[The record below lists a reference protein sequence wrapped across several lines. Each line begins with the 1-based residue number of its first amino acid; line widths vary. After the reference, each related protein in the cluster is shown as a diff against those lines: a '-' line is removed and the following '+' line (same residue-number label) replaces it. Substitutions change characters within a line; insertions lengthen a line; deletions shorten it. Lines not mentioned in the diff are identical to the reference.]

1 MHAFPRQ
8 LEVMQLN
15 GSQSLSCKLGSPVY
29 ESLLVM
35 RYLIALLCNPV
46 HISGE
51 VHPIEFNEAMEF
63 QPYATHLH
71 LATVTG
77 IWKDNNNTTLQ
88 GFYKDLYTLN
98 AI

>member
-46 HISGE
+46 QYIYPEKYIPLSLMKLWNFSLMQLTC
-51 VHPIEFNEAMEF
+51 I
-63 QPYATHLH
+63 
-71 LATVTG
+71 
-77 IWKDNNNTTLQ
+77 
-88 GFYKDLYTLN
+88 
-98 AI
+98 